1 MQAACGL
8 AQIDKLDKFIL
19 SRNSNFSYLNLHLNE
34 LKDFFIL
41 PQPTVNSEP
50 SWFGYLLTIKD
61 NMRISRNSLVQFL
74 NEKKIGTRLLFAG
87 NVTKQ
92 PYFINQKYRIFKNL
106 DNTDKVMKDSFWL
119 GVYPGLNKNHL
130 DYVIENIRQF
140 IKKNK

>member
-1 MQAACGL
+1 M
-8 AQIDKLDKFIL
+8 
-19 SRNSNFSYLNLHLNE
+19 
-34 LKDFFIL
+34 
-41 PQPTVNSEP
+41 
-50 SWFGYLLTIKD
+50 
-61 NMRISRNSLVQFL
+61 
-74 NEKKIGTRLLFAG
+74 GTRLLFAG

-130 DYVIENIRQF
+130 DYVIENIREF